1 MAELVPTDD
10 IKRMLIAIAKAYEYR
25 KIYSTDRYS

>member
-10 IKRMLIAIAKAYEYR
+10 IKRMLIAKAFEYR